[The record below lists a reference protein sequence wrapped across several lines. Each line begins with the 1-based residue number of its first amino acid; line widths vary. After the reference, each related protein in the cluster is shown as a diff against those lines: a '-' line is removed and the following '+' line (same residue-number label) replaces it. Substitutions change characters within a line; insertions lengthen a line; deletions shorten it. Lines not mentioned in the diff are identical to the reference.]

1 MALDNLEIEVR
12 IFIRGKNAEAHSAA
26 FGRGIAKLCE
36 GVEETGSL
44 NKACKK
50 IGMAYS
56 KAWQIIRDTEQSLGV
71 TLLDRQGAHGSVL
84 TEEAKA
90 LLKAFHEAE
99 RTLKAN
105 GQVVLESALL
115 AQGAQDAS

>member
-12 IFIRGKNAEAHSAA
+12 IFIRGKKTEAHSAA

-44 NKACKK
+44 NKACKT

-56 KAWQIIRDTEQSLGV
+56 KAWQIMRDTEQSLGV

-90 LLKAFHEAE
+90 LLKAFHEVE
-99 RTLKAN
+99 RALKAN